1 MAITD
6 KLFSIRGQ
14 MAMMGL
20 DAFIIPSTDP
30 HMSEYLADHWKFREW
45 VSGFTGSAGTV
56 VILADK
62 AGLWTDS
69 RYFIQAEKEL
79 KDSGIDLFKMG
90 LPGVPD
96 YRQWLVDE
104 LQPGSVVGIE
114 GQTISVDEA
123 GKLAKTL
130 KANDLR
136 LDTKIQLQNIVWEGR
151 PPMPEEEVFE
161 LDLKYAGVSRVKK
174 IEAVRREMKE
184 AGETHYIICALD
196 EIAWL
201 LNLRGNDV
209 EFNPVFYSYMVISLN
224 NVYLF
229 IDPHKIT
236 SSIGKKLADDDV
248 KMFLYEDIFDFI
260 QNLPQ
265 LSTVLIDPQ
274 KVNTSVLNS
283 TPSTATVHKKLSY
296 ITKLKAIKNKTEI
309 EGMKNCH
316 VKDGVAMVKFLHW
329 LDANIGKT
337 EITELSAAAKLQSF
351 RKEQEGYMGDS
362 FNTISAYGENAAL
375 PHYSA
380 DENSNA
386 VLKPKGLYLVDS
398 GGQYF
403 EGTTDITRTVA
414 VGPLTDEEKTDFT
427 LVLKGH
433 IALAKAKF
441 PYGTHG
447 AQIDIL
453 ARGAMWQH
461 GINYGH
467 GTGHGVGHFLNVHE
481 GPQSIRPQDN
491 GITIEKGMIT
501 SNEPGIYKE
510 GSHGIRTENLILT
523 IPFKQTEFGTFYA
536 FETITMCPIDINAL
550 DPELLT
556 EDEKMWLNDY
566 HKKVY
571 ETLEKHLNEEERS
584 WLKSKT
590 KSV

>member
-161 LDLKYAGVSRVKK
+161 LDLKYAGVSRAKK

-491 GITIEKGMIT
+491 GIAIEKGMIT